1 MDKSLEFLREMKDK
15 KKAKLFGGIYRLF
28 ESRFP
33 NEYYNTG
40 IGINEEGFYMSYR
53 DVNYNINFLSNDG
66 MRFKMLA
73 EIPSESKMNLEEKI
87 RTHSKSNSVI
97 EKTKYIS
104 GHSVQFDGENIVS
117 SCYLKKFPEENKDIN
132 KLCNQLWNYVIKPV
146 FLSLYD

>member
-1 MDKSLEFLREMKDK
+1 MEEPLDFLKGIGDK
-15 KKAKLFGGIYRLF
+15 KKAKLFRGIYQLF

-33 NEYYNTG
+33 NEYYN
-40 IGINEEGFYMSYR
+40 IGIRINEGGFYMSYR

-66 MRFKMLA
+66 LRFKMLA
-73 EIPSESKMNLEEKI
+73 EIPSESKTNLEEKI
-87 RTHSKSNSVI
+87 RAHSKSNSVI

-117 SCYLKKFPEENKDIN
+117 SCYFKKFPEENKDIN